1 MGDYNKV
8 MLEFE
13 GKMSLAYQKSDR
25 SSLFVTKPAEDKSQ
39 VWRILFCF
47 LSLNVFSSTT
57 GEWVGPPW
65 PGGATS
71 GQHTAVSVPP
81 TVETGGFTSQT
92 ASSGSLT
99 TLSLS
104 LASRYLG
111 RYKYYKC
118 FILMSSL
125 LQSYPGSCL
134 GHSLSHSVCPQ
145 FFTKIKVKTHLWAQ
159 CVAACS

>member
-1 MGDYNKV
+1 

-25 SSLFVTKPAEDKSQ
+25 SSLFVTKPAKDDSQ
-39 VWRILFCF
+39 VCRILFSF
-47 LSLNVFSSTT
+47 ALWKVVLSIVFSSTP
-57 GEWVGPPW
+57 GEWAGPPW

-71 GQHTAVSVPP
+71 DQPTAVSVPP

-104 LASRYLG
+104 LVSRYLG

-145 FFTKIKVKTHLWAQ
+145 FFTKIKVKTHLSAQ
-159 CVAACS
+159 CFAACM